1 MKRIFLDVEK
11 IYFYMIVLT
20 GCGQIH
26 NTGKPVQDGLPST
39 SISSKRGL
47 EDYMPLNGSNS
58 PFSKSEPGEK
68 F

>member
-1 MKRIFLDVEK
+1 
-11 IYFYMIVLT
+11 MIVLT